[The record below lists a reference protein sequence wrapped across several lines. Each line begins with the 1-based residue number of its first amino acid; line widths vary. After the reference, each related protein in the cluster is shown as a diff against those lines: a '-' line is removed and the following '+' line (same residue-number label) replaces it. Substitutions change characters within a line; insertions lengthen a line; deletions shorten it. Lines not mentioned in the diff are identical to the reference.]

1 MNEDALER
9 VSRRLPPGSL
19 DALAA
24 LPGAD
29 LTTAMLEI
37 ARRRAERSTAADVL
51 RRYGQDRFVRPGE
64 VDAASIRLVE
74 RRLFGGL
81 PSGFEEVAL
90 APLTPIGTHRLAGV
104 AQSRLLT
111 TDRANEVAADPTNA
125 LALEAAVRRRAL
137 MRSDPRSS
145 EAVRLA
151 ASQRVV
157 RAQRFEDEAS
167 FAHFQLFGFLT
178 AGRDT
183 GNLAFERDAFATHL
197 RFLAETV
204 GSLTGLVVRLTLT
217 ALSHPRMQ
225 PVLEAVA
232 GAFSSD
238 DRVEVAHDPGR
249 RVGRDYYEGA
259 CFKVHV
265 LRSDDEPL
273 EVADGGFVNWTQQL
287 LASRKERLLIGGIG
301 VERLTLSRGTR

>member
-1 MNEDALER
+1 VNDDALER
-9 VSRRLPPGSL
+9 VTRRLHPGTL

-24 LPGAD
+24 LPGSD

-37 ARRRAERSTAADVL
+37 ARRRAERSTAATVL
-51 RRYGQDRFVRPGE
+51 RRYEEDRFVRPGE
-64 VDAASIRLVE
+64 VDPGSVRLVE

-81 PSGFEEVAL
+81 PAGFEEVAL

-104 AQSRLLT
+104 AQLRLVT
-111 TDRANEVAADPTNA
+111 TDRGNEVAADPTNA
-125 LALEAAVRRRAL
+125 LALEAAVRRRAI
-137 MRSDPRSS
+137 MRSAPRSS

-157 RAQRFEDEAS
+157 RAQRFEGEVS

-183 GNLAFERDAFATHL
+183 GNLAFERDALATHL
-197 RFLAETV
+197 RFLAGTI

-217 ALSHPRMQ
+217 ALARSRMQ
-225 PVLEAVA
+225 PALEVVA
-232 GAFSSD
+232 GAFTSD
-238 DRVEVAHDPGR
+238 DRVEVAHDPDR
-249 RVGRDYYEGA
+249 EAGRDYYEDA

-265 LRSDDEPL
+265 LRPDEGPL
-273 EVADGGFVNWTQQL
+273 EVADGGFVDWTQQL
-287 LASRKERLLIGGIG
+287 LASRKERLLISGIG
-301 VERLTLSRGTR
+301 VERLTLSRSTP